1 MTTPN
6 NLQNDRLHVPTAT
19 KPRREVSQHIT
30 VGPRSW
36 RIFPRFSAFG
46 TVQKLSGQN
55 HTAFFFREINPF
67 CRHARFDRC
76 RSQDQWSVLSWC
88 ASVVTVAAACHTS
101 GLWRILHL
109 SAREF
114 PGAQDAPDSQ
124 PIGFLERHSA
134 DCSHFSRFV
143 AAKQHRPRYTWLQY
157 LRAKLPRNFPETKV
171 SDLFR
176 TCLDGALRN
185 RTRHV
190 TFVGVSRGSHATSR
204 RLRWDISDLS
214 IGKVSGSCGRL
225 EEILVMEFGP
235 TATASLSGK
244 TAKCRVWTE
253 WGSVWLMS
261 GPECNSVIDVAIS
274 LLMQPSLCRN
284 SAQMTPFCVLTVTYK
299 NQWRRQLLKVEGQR
313 GSGDGSPPVGSCPG
327 ESLGA
332 KAEAIC

>member
-1 MTTPN
+1 MWPHRITYRMTDCTYQ
-6 NLQNDRLHVPTAT
+6 LRQNPDV
-19 KPRREVSQHIT
+19 KSVSISLLGH
-30 VGPRSW
+30 RSW

-143 AAKQHRPRYTWLQY
+143 AAKQHRRRYTWLQY
-157 LRAKLPRNFPETKV
+157 LRAKLPRNFPKTKV

-190 TFVGVSRGSHATSR
+190 RWRVSGKSCDKSETSLRHLRLVYRDSFWKLRTSR
-204 RLRWDISDLS
+204 RN
-214 IGKVSGSCGRL
+214 
-225 EEILVMEFGP
+225 P
-235 TATASLSGK
+235 
-244 TAKCRVWTE
+244 
-253 WGSVWLMS
+253 
-261 GPECNSVIDVAIS
+261 CNGIW
-274 LLMQPSLCRN
+274 PYCN
-284 SAQMTPFCVLTVTYK
+284 
-299 NQWRRQLLKVEGQR
+299 
-313 GSGDGSPPVGSCPG
+313 G
-327 ESLGA
+327 ESVRQNRKMQSMDGVRQRLIDEWAGM
-332 KAEAIC
+332 